1 MIVSEHR
8 KLQSQKA
15 QLKHRNTSQ
24 DWTARLRNK
33 ALQRAKVKDLEF
45 TLTKEFLLEKVNK
58 GICEVTGVPLDFS
71 GGPRKPH
78 TPSLD
83 RIDPLKGYTPDNVQL
98 VSWIYNSAK
107 NIFTHQ
113 DVVEFATTVVKGI
126 SWQ

>member
-8 KLQSQKA
+8 KLQLQKA
-15 QLKHRNTSQ
+15 QLKHQNTPQ
-24 DWTARLRNK
+24 NWATRLRNK
-33 ALQRAKVKDLEF
+33 ALQRAKAKDLEF
-45 TLTKEFLLEKVNK
+45 TLTKEFLLEKVK
-58 GICEVTGVPLDFS
+58 QGICEVTKVPLDFS
-71 GGPRKPH
+71 GGSRKPH

-107 NIFTHQ
+107 NIFTHE
-113 DVVEFATTVVKGI
+113 DVIAFALTVVKGV